1 MGAYFEFFLDKE
13 GLNGEGGLIERGGLI
28 ELLQYFY
35 YFGISLMPFLS
46 TLSSV
51 PAKTPYHI

>member
-35 YFGISLMPFLS
+35 YFGISLMPL
-46 TLSSV
+46 LIIL